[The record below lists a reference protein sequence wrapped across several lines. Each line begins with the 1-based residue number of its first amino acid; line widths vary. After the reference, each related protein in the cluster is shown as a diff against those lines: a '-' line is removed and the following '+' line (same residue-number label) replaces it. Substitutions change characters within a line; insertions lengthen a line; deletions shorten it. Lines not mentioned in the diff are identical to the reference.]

1 MLPALLCCT
10 LVSATT
16 TQCTSFSAFAFYSHF
31 LFSHFF
37 QALLSFCCRVRAS
50 ATRAKRKGLDNKN
63 YEAYYLSALGF
74 LFPFFPFA
82 TFSPSPCLCFL
93 RSEGCEGMPKYVAS
107 FCVLSSKKG

>member
-82 TFSPSPCLCFL
+82 TFFPVL
-93 RSEGCEGMPKYVAS
+93 V
-107 FCVLSSKKG
+107 CVSSDQKDAKVCQSMSLVFESKLAC